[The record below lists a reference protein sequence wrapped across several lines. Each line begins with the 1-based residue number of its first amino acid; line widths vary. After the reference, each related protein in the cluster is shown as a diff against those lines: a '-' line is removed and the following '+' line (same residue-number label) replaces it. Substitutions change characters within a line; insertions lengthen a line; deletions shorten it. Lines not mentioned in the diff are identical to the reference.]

1 MGQSGT
7 VVEYLLYTLIS
18 KMQGRLGLQWGCC
31 GGRARPPAPSQL
43 LGSLQA
49 MALALPLLFVP
60 ESGLKVPIVLWCS
73 LCQGHE
79 TEAIPA
85 DSRPHPLELSLG
97 WGASWC
103 RSLVPLEWGCGDV
116 QHPRRVA
123 SCSTYPPPNVM
134 RPPAWQPLGASP
146 DRAPAGPSAPASLH
160 RLLWCCCD

>member
-1 MGQSGT
+1 
-7 VVEYLLYTLIS
+7 
-18 KMQGRLGLQWGCC
+18 
-31 GGRARPPAPSQL
+31 
-43 LGSLQA
+43 

-103 RSLVPLEWGCGDV
+103 RSLVPLEWGMW
-116 QHPRRVA
+116 RR
-123 SCSTYPPPNVM
+123 
-134 RPPAWQPLGASP
+134 
-146 DRAPAGPSAPASLH
+146 PASQTGC
-160 RLLWCCCD
+160 LLFHLSAT